1 MSRPARIALIFAG
14 VVAFIVISL
23 GVGRMLGARDSER
36 VLVEQII
43 RAQAKGD
50 TAALIKDLPDCG
62 AGTKCNKQIT
72 ALVKRVQGPTL
83 TLETLQITRG
93 AGFGAGG
100 ATGVARIAWHLGKR
114 LPVVQ
119 CLGIKRTGNV
129 ISGFAIHLTS
139 VSNPIAR
146 EGACPG
152 VANLLV

>member
-1 MSRPARIALIFAG
+1 MSRPARIAIIFVG
-14 VVAFIVISL
+14 IIAFVVISL

-36 VLVEQII
+36 VMIEQVI
-43 RAQAKGD
+43 RHQASGN
-50 TAALIKDLPDCG
+50 TQALTRYLPDCG

-72 ALVKRVQGPTL
+72 ALVKRVKGPTL
-83 TLETLQITRG
+83 TLEILQITRG
-93 AGFGAGG
+93 AGFGTGG

-119 CLGIKRTGNV
+119 CLGIKRTGTV

>member
-1 MSRPARIALIFAG
+1 
-14 VVAFIVISL
+14 
-23 GVGRMLGARDSER
+23 MLGARDSER